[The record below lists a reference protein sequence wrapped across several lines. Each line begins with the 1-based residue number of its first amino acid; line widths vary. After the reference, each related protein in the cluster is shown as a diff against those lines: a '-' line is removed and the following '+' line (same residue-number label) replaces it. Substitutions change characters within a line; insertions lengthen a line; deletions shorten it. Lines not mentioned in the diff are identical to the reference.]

1 MARAKILAVDDEPLV
16 LKVLVHTLESAG
28 YAVVPATC
36 AAEALALAAR
46 EQPDLVVLDLMLPDR
61 DGFEVCRALRE
72 AGDFPVLVLSAR
84 TAEADK
90 VLGFHAG
97 ADDYLTKPF
106 STTELVLR
114 IQAILRRVG
123 KERPKDEIRL
133 GDLWLHRPSRRVVVD
148 GRPVTL
154 TAKEFEFLWL
164 LASHPY
170 QVFTREQLL
179 DLIWSTNYYGDSQVV
194 TMLVKRLRA
203 KLGDDPDNPRWVKTV
218 RGVGYKLEPERT
230 SALPGE
236 TPRY

>member
-1 MARAKILAVDDEPLV
+1 MAVDDEPLV
-16 LKVLVHTLESAG
+16 LKVLVHSLKNAG
-28 YAVVPATC
+28 YDVVPARN
-36 AAEALALAAR
+36 AGEALAAAAR
-46 EQPDLVVLDLMLPDR
+46 ERPDLVVLDLMLPDR

-72 AGDFPVLVLSAR
+72 VSDVPILVLSAR

-90 VLGFHAG
+90 VLGFHLG

-123 KERPKDEIRL
+123 KEKPKEEIRL
-133 GDLWLHRPSRRVVVD
+133 GGLWLHRPSRRVEVD
-148 GRPVTL
+148 GRPVEL
-154 TAKEFEFLWL
+154 TAKEFDFLWL
-164 LASHPY
+164 LASHPC

-179 DLIWSTNYYGDSQVV
+179 DLVWSTNYYGDSQVV

-218 RGVGYKLEPERT
+218 RGVGYKLEP
-230 SALPGE
+230 
-236 TPRY
+236 